1 MTVGSGEERI
11 NKPTAG
17 CGASDSNCVAGLL
30 VLLAPRLTCAGL
42 RPTGGTRYR
51 VRNQNSSLASKFLI
65 RNEGQRQ
72 PNST

>member
-42 RPTGGTRYR
+42 QPTAGTRYR
-51 VRNQNSSLASKFLI
+51 ARNQNLVSKFLI
-65 RNEGQRQ
+65 RYEGQRQ